1 MIVKILGMLYSLVLV
16 TSFAGCD
23 LRSDTA
29 KREMEKFSGT
39 PTPTRSPMPAE
50 IPVDPAEVIRV
61 ETDVPGETVSV
72 HGSDLKKS
80 IACLK
85 FNRVMINGSRNVVT
99 VKGVC
104 QRIMVNGDGN
114 QIISDAALEFVL
126 NGEKNTVNY
135 SRFVNGTRPIVNDN
149 GDGNVFEK
157 TSASKVSR

>member
-1 MIVKILGMLYSLVLV
+1 MKILGMLYSLVLV

-39 PTPTRSPMPAE
+39 PTPTRTPMPAE

-80 IACLK
+80 IACPK

-135 SRFVNGTRPIVNDN
+135 FRFVNGTRPIVNDN